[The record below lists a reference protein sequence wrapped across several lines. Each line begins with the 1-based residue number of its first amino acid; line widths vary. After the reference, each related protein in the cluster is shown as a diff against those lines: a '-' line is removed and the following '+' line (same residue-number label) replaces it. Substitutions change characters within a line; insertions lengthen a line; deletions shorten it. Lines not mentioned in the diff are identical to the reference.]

1 MKDKRQTT
9 GTTGGSTAPDQSAA
23 SAKKGGGAIGGLA
36 LVAALGAGGF
46 SGYLWNEMQKMRVE
60 TDSVV
65 TSTTDELRSGI
76 QADVEAVR
84 SSLSS
89 TTGDLSS
96 KLDSLGESIDAK
108 TQAAV
113 TEVASNT
120 AAAVQELTTKTENQ
134 INSLSGRLDETSSA
148 LQQTSDQLQSTL
160 SESTTALEQQF
171 SQELSSLQENVD
183 SSVSTLTT
191 DLKETRDIATRGQ
204 TEWILAETEYLLRM
218 AGHRVNFAGDTKAGI
233 LALRAASERLH
244 DLGDSRFIPVR
255 QEIANEVAELRQTG
269 APDIEGIAL
278 ELQKLSQRADS
289 LPLPPSDIQK
299 SFRDAKEE
307 PNTENAK
314 QVAGQLLQSLKGM
327 VSVEPADGI
336 PVIRPAK
343 PSREQLSA
351 SESLRL
357 HLQAARLAV
366 LRRDQDTYHQH
377 LENAES
383 YVNNS
388 YDTEDPITVAYLEDL
403 AALKAQTV
411 VPDASKLGQALTLFT
426 EINAKRGEAQ

>member
-1 MKDKRQTT
+1 MKDKRQSTGNT
-9 GTTGGSTAPDQSAA
+9 GGTATPVQNAGTT
-23 SAKKGGGAIGGLA
+23 KKGGGAIGALA

-46 SGYLWNEMQKMRVE
+46 SGYLWTELQNMRAE

-65 TSTTDELRSGI
+65 TSTTDQLRSGI

-84 SSLSS
+84 SSLSN
-89 TTGDLSS
+89 TTGELSS
-96 KLDSLGESIDAK
+96 KLDALGQSIDAK

-120 AAAVQELTTKTENQ
+120 ASAVQELTTNTENQ
-134 INSLSGRLDETSSA
+134 FSALSEQLEQTNTRLDETRSELDQQLQENLNA
-148 LQQTSDQLQSTL
+148 LQQNVDTSISTL
-160 SESTTALEQQF
+160 AAD
-171 SQELSSLQENVD
+171 VA
-183 SSVSTLTT
+183 
-191 DLKETRDIATRGQ
+191 ETRDLATRSQ

-233 LALRAASERLH
+233 LALRAASVRLH
-244 DLGDSRFIPVR
+244 DLGDSRFAPVR
-255 QEIANEVAELRQTG
+255 EQIANEVAELRQTG

-278 ELQKLSQRADS
+278 ELQKMSQRADS
-289 LPLPPSDIQK
+289 LPLPKSSIQK
-299 SFRDAKEE
+299 SFDEAKSS
-307 PNTENAK
+307 PTAENAK

-327 VSVEPADGI
+327 VKVEPADGI
-336 PVIRPAK
+336 PVIRPSK
-343 PSREQLSA
+343 PTREQLSA

-366 LRRDQDTYHQH
+366 LRRDQETYREH
-377 LENAES
+377 LDNATS

-388 YDTEDPITVAYLEDL
+388 YDTEDPVTQAYLEDL
-403 AALKAQTV
+403 AALKAQTIL
-411 VPDASKLGQALTLFT
+411 PDAGKLGQALALFT

>member
-9 GTTGGSTAPDQSAA
+9 GTTGGSAAPDQSAA

-46 SGYLWNEMQKMRVE
+46 SGYLWTEMQKMRVE

-65 TSTTDELRSGI
+65 TSTTDELRTGI

-84 SSLSS
+84 NSLSS

-120 AAAVQELTTKTENQ
+120 AAAVQELTSKTETQ
-134 INSLSGRLDETSSA
+134 INALSGKIDETGSQLGSQIEA
-148 LQQTSDQLQSTL
+148 TNTQLQETQ
-160 SESTTALEQQF
+160 TALEQQ
-171 SQELSSLQENVD
+171 LSEQLSGMKEEVD
-183 SSVSTLTT
+183 ASVSTLTN
-191 DLKETRDIATRGQ
+191 DLKETREIATRGQ

-255 QEIANEVAELRQTG
+255 QQIANEVAELRQTG

-278 ELQKLSQRADS
+278 ELQKMSQRADS
-289 LPLPPSDIQK
+289 LPLPPSDIQR
-299 SFRDAKEE
+299 SFRDAKEQ

-336 PVIRPAK
+336 PVIRPSR
-343 PSREQLSA
+343 PSLEQLSA

-366 LRRDQDTYHQH
+366 LRRDQETYRQH

-403 AALKAQTV
+403 AALKAQTI
-411 VPDASKLGQALTLFT
+411 VPDASRLGQALSLFT
-426 EINAKRGEAQ
+426 EIDAKRGEAQ